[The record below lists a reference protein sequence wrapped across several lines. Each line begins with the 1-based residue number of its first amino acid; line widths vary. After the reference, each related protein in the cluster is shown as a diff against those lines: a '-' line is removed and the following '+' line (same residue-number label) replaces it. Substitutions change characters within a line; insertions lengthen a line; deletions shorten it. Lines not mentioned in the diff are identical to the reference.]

1 MAVLEEK
8 DVMKMLEETE
18 AVLHGHF
25 LLTSGLHSPMYVE
38 KFNVLQH
45 PKYTERLCQEIA
57 RRYEND
63 NVELVVGP
71 MTGGILLAHEV
82 GKALGTRAIFTE
94 RENGKMT
101 LRRGF
106 QIPAGTRVLVVED
119 NALLRHHLK
128 VQIQDA
134 GHQVDDAE
142 DAKEADYYLNEHL
155 PDIAIVDLGLPDED
169 GLSLIRRWRSNDVS
183 LPILVLTARESW
195 QDKVEV
201 LSAGADDYVTKPF
214 HIEEVMARMQALM
227 RRNSG
232 LASQVISLPPFQVD
246 LSRRELSINDEVI
259 KLTAFEYTIM
269 ETLIR
274 NNGKVVSKDSLMLQL
289 YPDAELRE
297 SHTIDVLMGRLRKK
311 IQAQYPQEVITT
323 VRGQGYLFE
332 LR

>member
-1 MAVLEEK
+1 M
-8 DVMKMLEETE
+8 
-18 AVLHGHF
+18 
-25 LLTSGLHSPMYVE
+25 
-38 KFNVLQH
+38 
-45 PKYTERLCQEIA
+45 
-57 RRYEND
+57 
-63 NVELVVGP
+63 
-71 MTGGILLAHEV
+71 
-82 GKALGTRAIFTE
+82 
-94 RENGKMT
+94 
-101 LRRGF
+101 
-106 QIPAGTRVLVVED
+106 RVLVVED

-183 LPILVLTARESW
+183 LPILVLTARESWQDKVEVLTARESW